1 MVDMIYKRCKADRC
15 YVSYSS
21 EASSNID
28 SRDVSDDVE
37 TLAKL
42 KNVHGNTQDMV
53 NVISST
59 TQKIC
64 LIVIDYSGF
73 CTNHANIF
81 KFVSDNKSI
90 EKIIVDCFPFDCN
103 AIEYDRKQILD
114 DINVLLPFN
123 CRQK

>member
-28 SRDVSDDVE
+28 SRDVSDDVV

-42 KNVHGNTQDMV
+42 KNVHGNTQGIVCVYLHVKLKVLISLSFLDMV

-64 LIVIDYSGF
+64 SIVIDYSGF
-73 CTNHANIF
+73 
-81 KFVSDNKSI
+81 
-90 EKIIVDCFPFDCN
+90 
-103 AIEYDRKQILD
+103 
-114 DINVLLPFN
+114 
-123 CRQK
+123 